1 MKLWRITII
10 LSVFMVSALVIM
22 LIIVGNVSITELDSV
37 AVNDI
42 VKNCEDNWDSILN
55 GDVSGLKIFDRKLD
69 YSVVTNDFKML
80 YSTRKDISITYN
92 DAIKHRDTVV
102 DILSNGNT
110 EGKVIIYNDSDKQ
123 LKIAKT
129 YLIIGTIVIFLLLF
143 LVFIGYITYLRKA
156 LVKPFNKLKSF
167 AQSIAEGNLEVPLAM
182 DRNNLFGAFTES
194 FDIMR
199 EELAK
204 SRENERK
211 ANQSKKELVAQLSHD
226 IKTPVASIKAI
237 SELMGVKTKDEK
249 EKKQLETIGEKADQI
264 DLLINNMFHATLE
277 ELQEIKVNPGEE
289 ESTQLPDL
297 ISKADYRKLVKLK
310 SIPECIVIFD
320 RIRLQ
325 QVFDNIISNSYKY
338 ATTRID
344 VDSYIEEDYLVIN
357 FRDYGKGVLNEELPL
372 LYSKYYRGS
381 NAKNKS
387 GSGLGLYISKY
398 FMQQMNGDIYFNNLS
413 NGFVVTIELR
423 IA

>member
-10 LSVFMVSALVIM
+10 LSAFMASALVMM
-22 LIIVGNVSITELDSV
+22 LIITSNVSSTQLDSV

-42 VKNCEDNWDSILN
+42 VKNCEANWDNILN
-55 GDVSGLKIFDRKLD
+55 SDVSGLKIFDRKLD
-69 YSVVTNDFKML
+69 YSVVNNDFKLL
-80 YSTRKDISITYN
+80 YSTSKDVSVTVN

-102 DILSNGNT
+102 DIISNGNT
-110 EGKVIIYNDSDKQ
+110 VGKVIIYNDSDKQ
-123 LKIAKT
+123 LKSVKS
-129 YLIIGTIVIFLLLF
+129 YLIIGTAVIFLLLF

-156 LVKPFNKLKSF
+156 LVQPFNKLKSF
-167 AQSIAEGNLEVPLAM
+167 AQSIAGGNLDVPLAM

-237 SELMGVKTKDEK
+237 SELMQVKTMDEK
-249 EKKQLETIGEKADQI
+249 ENNQLETIGEKADQI

-277 ELQEIKVNPGEE
+277 ELQELKVNPREE
-289 ESTQLPDL
+289 ESTQIPDL
-297 ISKADYRKLVKLK
+297 ILKADYRKLANLK
-310 SIPECIVIFD
+310 GIPDCIVIFD
-320 RIRLQ
+320 KLRLQ

-338 ATTRID
+338 AATPID
-344 VDSYIEEDYLVIN
+344 ITAKIEQRNLIIN
-357 FRDYGKGVLNEELPL
+357 FRDYGRGVLEEELLL
-372 LYSKYYRGS
+372 LYSKYYRGT

-398 FMQQMNGDIYFNNLS
+398 FMQQMNGDIYCNNLPD
-413 NGFVVTIELR
+413 GFAVTIELR
-423 IA
+423 IS